1 MEREYIY
8 FHTGEGFAVL
18 VIGVFF
24 IIIVALG
31 LLSITQ
37 SKWIYI
43 LVTLLSSIVVVW
55 AAFRLDE
62 RSLKQR
68 KRNLNCG
75 KDRFPRN
82 GK

>member
-31 LLSITQ
+31 LLSVTQ

-55 AAFRLDE
+55 AAFRVDE
-62 RSLKQR
+62 WSLKQR

-75 KDRFPRN
+75 KDRFPRAE
-82 GK
+82 K